1 MSDEIDPA
9 LIQEIGGMFER
20 LQELNKISLAQ
31 LEPQVDY
38 VIRNHI
44 TDNNQVEHLLDS
56 LIDCAGMSEEG
67 LLVFKRLCRYYFPI
81 DPNTTAEYILL
92 YRELYDSDD
101 GDEDAD
107 TT

>member
-56 LIDCAGMSEEG
+56 LIDCAGMSEDG
-67 LLVFKRLCRYYFPI
+67 LLLFKRLCRYYYAI
-81 DPNTTAEYILL
+81 DPGTTAQYIHSYRDL
-92 YRELYDSDD
+92 YLSDGEEDDDS
-101 GDEDAD
+101 
-107 TT
+107 